1 MTTLRE
7 RMAAVLPPTAS
18 GIGEIVRR
26 DIVDSVTAVARAELL
41 GQSAYIAGLEAS
53 LKVVQRE
60 RDHWK
65 ENADRWT
72 EHNEIRDRAYSEIQ
86 RERDEAMGMVAA
98 LKEALNQISDPDK
111 LNGCSGGIVTLR
123 VEETCYAVARHLVES
138 TAPAARA
145 HDAAIRAK
153 AYRDAAKTVMA
164 LIETARW
171 GNDESPEQAARDVA
185 SVLMAYAEEAERGAP
200 GADSTKEQT

>member
-98 LKEALNQISDPDK
+98 LKEALNQISDP
-111 LNGCSGGIVTLR
+111 
-123 VEETCYAVARHLVES
+123 AVARHLVES